1 MDVEAG
7 SGDGWTTESIAAAE
21 GMVVDTGTGA
31 DAGAVPMRAKSSKA
45 KRGAKSKAQ
54 KRRAAARVERGVSHA
69 LRMETKATKTSGG
82 KAQRKA
88 STKLWSK

>member
-1 MDVEAG
+1 MLR
-7 SGDGWTTESIAAAE
+7 
-21 GMVVDTGTGA
+21 
-31 DAGAVPMRAKSSKA
+31 PRRAKSSKA